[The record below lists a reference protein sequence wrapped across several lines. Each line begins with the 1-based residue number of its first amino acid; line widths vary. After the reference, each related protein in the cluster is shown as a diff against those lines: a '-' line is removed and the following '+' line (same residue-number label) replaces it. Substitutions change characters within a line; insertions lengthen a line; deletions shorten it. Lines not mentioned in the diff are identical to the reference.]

1 MPTNA
6 IIQKAFNAGYL
17 IEKYLP
23 KVSKVLVKGFQDH
36 TNPYVEG
43 FVAGSKEMTN
53 ERTQN
58 KIKFLS
64 KLKDDFGKQSPSKG
78 KDKGGKEMDIDI

>member
-23 KVSKVLVKGFQDH
+23 KLSQALVKGFQDKTH
-36 TNPYVEG
+36 PFVEG
-43 FVAGSKEMTN
+43 FVSGSREMAL

-58 KIKFLS
+58 KITFLS
-64 KLKDDFGKQSPSKG
+64 KLKEDFSKNPPSKSKG
-78 KDKGGKEMDIDI
+78 KDGKEMDIDI